1 MHRLA
6 TLSLC
11 ALVPLSHGASHA
23 HADLDL
29 QFANMTELDIETF
42 TFSVDVLLTGSE
54 SDPPISAYG
63 LVVATS
69 GMSVTSI
76 RNLSPIS
83 YLVWE
88 EYEKADDT
96 YLVAGYDSIGT
107 IDPGPEPAGLF
118 QLDLEVTQSSG
129 PFTIDLFAFTFRD
142 HEGEVI
148 PTGQESYTLTIPVPA
163 TLALS
168 ACGFG
173 GVRRRRVG

>member
-1 MHRLA
+1 
-6 TLSLC
+6 
-11 ALVPLSHGASHA
+11 
-23 HADLDL
+23 
-29 QFANMTELDIETF
+29 
-42 TFSVDVLLTGSE
+42 
-54 SDPPISAYG
+54 
-63 LVVATS
+63 
-69 GMSVTSI
+69 MSVTSI

-148 PTGQESYTLTIPVPA
+148 PTGQESYSLTIPAPA